1 MVPMTYTFPAGV
13 FVYWITTNVF
23 SFCQMMALKVPLI
36 KNLCGM
42 PDIPTGDA
50 NPASMP
56 SVAAKK
62 EITKKFGAAPQLHG
76 VNPKVGVTTNNTTR
90 PVAGAHPQRFLVF
103 FLVFSFPRR
112 EKKRE
117 TRKPQSGLAA
127 AANECDI
134 NDEEQ
139 TNINEIFI
147 D

>member
-36 KNLCGM
+36 KKLCGM
-42 PDIPTGDA
+42 PDVPTGYA

-76 VNPKVGVTTNNTTR
+76 VNPKVGGLLRTTR
-90 PVAGAHPQRFLVF
+90 PGPLREPTRNVF
-103 FLVFSFPRR
+103 WFYFWFFPSPAERRR
-112 EKKRE
+112 ERRE
-117 TRKPQSGLAA
+117 NLSQDLPPPLTSV
-127 AANECDI
+127 
-134 NDEEQ
+134 
-139 TNINEIFI
+139 T
-147 D
+147 